1 MARVRQSDGTATW
14 WGSSSGPAAVL
25 AVLLAATGCTP
36 VSGATADGNIPSSRP
51 APENDLS
58 KRIGA
63 LFVGNVDGQRACT
76 ASVVDSPHRNL
87 LVTAA
92 HCVYTSEL
100 GRIDNLVFA
109 PGYRNGQ
116 TPYGTWTL
124 DSITTDPHWTTDEDP
139 EYDVAFVTVAPV
151 EGKEIEDALG
161 GNTIATNQGFD
172 LPVSVTGYPNDHQ
185 DPITCSGATKKL
197 TDTQERFDCYG
208 YTNGTSGSPWL
219 TSAGKVIG
227 VIGGYQ
233 QGGDTDETSYSITFD
248 DRVAELYR
256 KAIA

>member
-1 MARVRQSDGTATW
+1 MARVRHSGGTTARRGPG
-14 WGSSSGPAAVL
+14 GSAALL
-25 AVLLAATGCTP
+25 AVLLATTTGCTSS
-36 VSGATADGNIPSSRP
+36 SGIAAEGNIPSSQP
-51 APENDLS
+51 APDSELN

-63 LFVGNVDGQRACT
+63 LFVGDLDGQRACT

-100 GRIDNLVFA
+100 GRLDNLVFA
-109 PGYRNGQ
+109 PDYRNGQ
-116 TPYGTWTL
+116 APYGAWPL
-124 DSITTDPHWTTDEDP
+124 ESITTDPHWTSDEDP

-151 EGKEIEDALG
+151 NGKEIEDALG
-161 GNTIATNQGFD
+161 GNPIGTNQGFG

-185 DPITCSGATKKL
+185 APITCTAPTKKFSA
-197 TDTQERFDCYG
+197 TQERFDCDG

-219 TSAGKVIG
+219 TSAGTVIG

-233 QGGDTDETSYSITFD
+233 QGGDTEQTSYSITFD
-248 DRVAELYR
+248 ERVAELYR
-256 KAIA
+256 KASA